1 MYSKL
6 KHYNPAEPE
15 ANLTGVECDE
25 VELACSSAK
34 CKQLFI
40 NIQKWGGV
48 KIVHQLLIDMAV
60 CWSSTYVVTSQAE
73 ATCPVCDVFHAT
85 KDHTNKS
92 CQKIDDLQLSDDE
105 WGNIRLFNDLLAHA
119 NNAQQ
124 AFSSDQATTL
134 HLALPALEALHK
146 AWSKHAERAKYLK
159 FVPALNAG
167 LAKIEEY
174 YDHTAECDAYTFAM
188 LLDLSQKTE
197 HICKYWGD
205 DKLESILENAE
216 EMSAMCKVDVLI
228 CELSDNEDKDG
239 VESSTS
245 PVAANDLCTPWCKD
259 FNGYLNSK
267 DQVGNMTNDEWQGYD
282 VWASL
287 ACNMLP
293 IMASSVSSEC
303 AFSSAGITITK
314 RCN

>member
-1 MYSKL
+1 MR
-6 KHYNPAEPE
+6 
-15 ANLTGVECDE
+15 
-25 VELACSSAK
+25 
-34 CKQLFI
+34 
-40 NIQKWGGV
+40 
-48 KIVHQLLIDMAV
+48 
-60 CWSSTYVVTSQAE
+60 
-73 ATCPVCDVFHAT
+73 
-85 KDHTNKS
+85 
-92 CQKIDDLQLSDDE
+92 CQKIDDLQLSDDK

-119 NNAQQ
+119 DNAQQ

-134 HLALPALEALHK
+134 HLALPTLEALHK
-146 AWSKHAERAKYLK
+146 AWSKHAEHAKYLK

-174 YDHTAECDAYTFAM
+174 YDRTAE

-197 HICKYWGD
+197 HIRKYWGD

-216 EMSAMCKVDVLI
+216 EMYKKHYFEMYGNNSALAPLQRTGKSAMCKVGVLI
-228 CELSDNEDKDG
+228 CELSNNEDKDG

-245 PVAANDLCTPWCKD
+245 LVAANDLRIPWHKD

-267 DQVGNMTNDEWQGYD
+267 DRLGNMTIDEWWGWNATWYD

-293 IMASSVSSEC
+293 IMASSVSNIVEALQFLKCTYCRDLLFHEEPSTQFEVDESGDVEEVVEDNTDE
-303 AFSSAGITITK
+303 ASWEGMVEDLVDDEGFVDHDEDDVFVQDM
-314 RCN
+314 